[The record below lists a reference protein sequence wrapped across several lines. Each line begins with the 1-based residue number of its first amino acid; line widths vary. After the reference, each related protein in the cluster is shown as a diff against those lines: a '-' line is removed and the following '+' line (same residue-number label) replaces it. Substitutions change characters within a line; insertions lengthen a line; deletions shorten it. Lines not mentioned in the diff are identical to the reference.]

1 MNLFSVVFAVK
12 FQWEYLM
19 AYCFNELGIFREH
32 YVDMTSQKFI
42 DMVDSG
48 LVFSR
53 NWSDP
58 NQKQTRNI

>member
-1 MNLFSVVFAVK
+1 MNLFSVVFTVN

-19 AYCFNELGIFREH
+19 ASCFNELGIFREH
-32 YVDMTSQKFI
+32 HVDMTSQKFI